1 MKQINFRSV
10 FLASFLILLFV
21 FPTGSAYATQQR
33 PSLVDL
39 DCADFGTRERAQAE
53 YWHYAIQRESESSR
67 YDPLGLDA
75 DDDGQACE
83 NNPSTG
89 KWSFLVA
96 GMSLVIGKY
105 WGYRKRN
112 GHESVVPGVKGLF
125 YSWSSL
131 SQREIENGD
140 VRRHEFDETGIFLL
154 VSGLF
159 IWFPISLL
167 RDSIL
172 PLTTS
177 PFRLFLLVGCVGYVI
192 AYVAALKTD
201 WF

>member
-1 MKQINFRSV
+1 M
-10 FLASFLILLFV
+10 LLSA
-21 FPTGSAYATQQR
+21 FPAGVAYAAQQR

-53 YWHYAIQRESESSR
+53 YWHYAIQSDSESSR

-89 KWSFLVA
+89 KWSLLVA

-112 GHESVVPGVKGLF
+112 GPESVVPGIKGLF
-125 YSWSSL
+125 YSWKTPTQSEV
-131 SQREIENGD
+131 QNGF
-140 VRRHEFDETGIFLL
+140 VRRAEFDSTAFILIFL
-154 VSGLF
+154 GMF
-159 IWFPISLL
+159 IWFPVTLVRDQLL
-167 RDSIL
+167 
-172 PLTTS
+172 PVGTTPVS
-177 PFRLFLLVGCVGYVI
+177 LFLLVGCLGYGI
-192 AYVAALKTD
+192 AYATALKKD